1 MASSCTPLSYTPPP
15 SPSRHTSPPSLPLG
29 LSVKDY
35 LEGKEGKH
43 KELMYRASKAGAK
56 AGGPGGEGL
65 VPGVRRRF
73 GGDGEATSYV
83 ESEDMAELKGIKTS
97 LSRKQQV

>member
-1 MASSCTPLSYTPPP
+1 M
-15 SPSRHTSPPSLPLG
+15 
-29 LSVKDY
+29 SVKDY